1 MAEASKSPTDI
12 SAIAEDPGDQISPQ
26 MAGELLIEHF
36 GDVHLARTRLN
47 DAICQNRAA
56 TYADGV
62 RVPAHYFAGCMQF
75 TLNATAD
82 RFEIRPFA
90 GLHGP
95 NPETG
100 LPYVWTV
107 SRKSVLDLIGGNK
120 QVAADK
126 PGEPVAHHPQRELIR
141 LVVDR
146 LYPSGVVPPTKALPF
161 SKLKRQFPARNCAAA
176 RWVRDPPS
184 GHPPARTQGR
194 SWLSR

>member
-120 QVAADK
+120 QVVADK
-126 PGEPVAHHPQRELIR
+126 PGEPVAHHPQR
-141 LVVDR
+141 D
-146 LYPSGVVPPTKALPF
+146 PGCHGFGAGKASTPLTAPHEHHSEISMSAF
-161 SKLKRQFPARNCAAA
+161 KHM
-176 RWVRDPPS
+176 
-184 GHPPARTQGR
+184 GM
-194 SWLSR
+194 

>member
-12 SAIAEDPGDQISPQ
+12 SAIAEDPGDRISPQ

-120 QVAADK
+120 QVVADK

-146 LYPSGVVPPTKALPF
+146 IYPSGVVPPTKALPF
-161 SKLKRQFPARNCAAA
+161 SKLKRQLKKE
-176 RWVRDPPS
+176 WERDPELANQSLPS
-184 GHPPARTQGR
+184 DSSIKRETGR
-194 SWLSR
+194 KKH